1 MFGKL
6 VLLFVGLPLVELAIL
21 IKLGQFMGL
30 WPTIGLVIV
39 TGIVGASLARMQG
52 FLVYTRIQHE
62 LAAGRMPAEEMIDGL
77 LILIGGVV
85 LLTPGILTDLFGF
98 AMLLPLT
105 RLFFKRWLRK
115 RFDSMVQ
122 QGETRI
128 FIHM

>member
-6 VLLFVGLPLVELAIL
+6 LLLFVGLPLIELALL
-21 IKLGQFMGL
+21 IKLGQLWGV
-30 WPTIGLVIV
+30 WPTIGLVVI
-39 TGIVGASLARMQG
+39 TGIVGASLARIQG
-52 FLVYTRIQHE
+52 FLVYTRIQNE
-62 LAAGRMPAEEMIDGL
+62 LAQGRMPAEELIDGL
-77 LILIGGVV
+77 LILVGGVV

-98 AMLLPLT
+98 TMLLPLT
-105 RLFFKRWLRK
+105 RLFFKRWLRR

>member
-6 VLLFVGLPLVELAIL
+6 LLLFVGLPLIELALL
-21 IKLGQFMGL
+21 IKLGQLWGV
-30 WPTIGLVIV
+30 WPTIGLVVI
-39 TGIVGASLARMQG
+39 TGIVGASLARIQG
-52 FLVYTRIQHE
+52 FLVYTRIQNE
-62 LAAGRMPAEEMIDGL
+62 LAQGRMPAEELIDGL
-77 LILIGGVV
+77 LILVGGVV

-105 RLFFKRWLRK
+105 RLFFKRWLRR

>member
-6 VLLFVGLPLVELAIL
+6 MLLFVGLPLIELALL
-21 IKLGQFMGL
+21 IKLGQLWGL
-30 WPTIGLVIV
+30 WPTITLVVV
-39 TGIVGASLARMQG
+39 TGIVGASLARIQG
-52 FLVYTRIQHE
+52 FLVYTRIQNE
-62 LAAGRMPAEEMIDGL
+62 LAQGRVPAEELIDGL
-77 LILIGGVV
+77 LILVGGVV

-115 RFDSMVQ
+115 HFDSMVQ